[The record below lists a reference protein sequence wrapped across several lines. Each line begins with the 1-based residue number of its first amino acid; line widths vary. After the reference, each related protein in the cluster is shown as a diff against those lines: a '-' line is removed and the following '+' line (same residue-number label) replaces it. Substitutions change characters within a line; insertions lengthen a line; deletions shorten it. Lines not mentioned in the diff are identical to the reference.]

1 MTPQE
6 RQLVAELFERLAA
19 LEGAPRDA
27 DAERAVAEGLQRAPN
42 ALYPL
47 VQTVLVQDEALKNA
61 DVYIKDL
68 EQQLGIR
75 SEPQPQGGFLDSMRD
90 ALFGRR
96 EAGRGSVPSVR
107 GEGAMGVPPGF
118 RGGAPAA
125 PGYAG
130 MPQPAGQGGSFLGTA
145 AAAAAG
151 VIGGSLLL
159 DSFRSMAGQRQ
170 GGHGA
175 FDPGAA
181 GGERSP
187 WSGDAANSELARDA
201 GLGEIGRG
209 GRGESGSERH
219 ASLFGDDTSGTD
231 AVDQDEFDVA
241 DNDDFDLGGGDSDTA

>member
-61 DVYIKDL
+61 DAYIKGL

-75 SEPQPQGGFLDSMRD
+75 AEPQPQGGFLDNMRD

-107 GEGAMGVPPGF
+107 GEGAVGVPPGF
-118 RGGAPAA
+118 RGAPAA

-130 MPQPAGQGGSFLGTA
+130 MPPPASQGGGSFLGTA

-159 DSFRSMAGQRQ
+159 DSFRSMAGGRQ

-181 GGERSP
+181 GGERTP
-187 WSGDAANSELARDA
+187 WGGDASNSGLARDA
-201 GLGEIGRG
+201 GLGDVGRG

-219 ASLFGDDTSGTD
+219 AGLFGDDTGGTEP
-231 AVDQDEFDVA
+231 VDQDEFDVA
-241 DNDDFDLGGGDSDTA
+241 DNGDFDLGGGDSDTA